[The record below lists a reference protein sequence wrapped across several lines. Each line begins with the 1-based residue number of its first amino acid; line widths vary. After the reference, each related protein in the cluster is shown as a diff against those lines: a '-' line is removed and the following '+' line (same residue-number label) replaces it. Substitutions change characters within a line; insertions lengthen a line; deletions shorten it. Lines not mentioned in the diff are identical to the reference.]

1 MPDSL
6 LGWIMF
12 AFFAGGAA
20 GGWAVLYLVAAEK
33 AREWRGK

>member
-1 MPDSL
+1 MPDSFIS
-6 LGWIMF
+6 WAMF

-33 AREWRGK
+33 IREWRAK